1 MFCLLAFAMIYY
13 RNKSISLMQLIYSIS
28 SLCVC
33 ARYRRLCAH
42 SIVIH
47 NLYLV
52 YVEVSK
58 YIWRITRP
66 LSSITSVT
74 FVETLLLLSD
84 DPKQPGYTL
93 WITSIYSRPP
103 KILTQAIDIERS
115 YGIQTNSYHAVATH
129 YCCFRIVVLLPNQII
144 PYTTSRILTSVSKE
158 RVHELLWLT
167 VLYIYICFI
176 VMAGGGRRAC
186 AQTILII
193 FLLSVYHLLSTSDK
207 RPLLLC
213 HTWTGS
219 TQPLYNILSWVNQQT
234 VGSPA

>member
-1 MFCLLAFAMIYY
+1 MACSFLPPKLCNRKPSILWSGPVSCLEPLHACPTPVKHQYGRSLWLIISRIRYYIRLEEYIYHNNKRGGVYYISKNSLYALARDSTCINVTDVWWLVYTYTFMQLCMCYIIMFCLLAFAMIYY
-13 RNKSISLMQLIYSIS
+13 RNKSISLMQLIYSIC

-84 DPKQPGYTL
+84 DPKQPGYTF
-93 WITSIYSRPP
+93 WITSI
-103 KILTQAIDIERS
+103 
-115 YGIQTNSYHAVATH
+115 
-129 YCCFRIVVLLPNQII
+129 
-144 PYTTSRILTSVSKE
+144 
-158 RVHELLWLT
+158 
-167 VLYIYICFI
+167 
-176 VMAGGGRRAC
+176 
-186 AQTILII
+186 
-193 FLLSVYHLLSTSDK
+193 
-207 RPLLLC
+207 
-213 HTWTGS
+213 
-219 TQPLYNILSWVNQQT
+219 
-234 VGSPA
+234 